1 MTFQISGEKMVLISD
16 VEAHLLDKGEKESCI
31 FASFVSQIGQID
43 QTFKCKKK
51 KERNLRNP
59 RRKHELKFKIL
70 K

>member
-1 MTFQISGEKMVLISD
+1 MGKRWFSISD

-51 KERNLRNP
+51 KMKPE
-59 RRKHELKFKIL
+59 KS
-70 K
+70 